1 MVVSP
6 RQQSRSMAPVIGVAN
21 MGWNPAIYGYP
32 SFAAQ
37 CPTLAPPSFIGAPNA
52 NQSRVVTSHTATT
65 TAAVSADAG
74 VNTPQSEALKSA
86 TAAVAKSGTKAAT
99 ATAEGWLDTLIFDVK
114 VSAPHD
120 FEGPTREQT
129 ISRTDSMLMLSTR

>member
-6 RQQSRSMAPVIGVAN
+6 RQQSRSTAPVIGVAN

-65 TAAVSADAG
+65 TGS
-74 VNTPQSEALKSA
+74 P
-86 TAAVAKSGTKAAT
+86 
-99 ATAEGWLDTLIFDVK
+99 K
-114 VSAPHD
+114 VSTKGVP
-120 FEGPTREQT
+120 
-129 ISRTDSMLMLSTR
+129 